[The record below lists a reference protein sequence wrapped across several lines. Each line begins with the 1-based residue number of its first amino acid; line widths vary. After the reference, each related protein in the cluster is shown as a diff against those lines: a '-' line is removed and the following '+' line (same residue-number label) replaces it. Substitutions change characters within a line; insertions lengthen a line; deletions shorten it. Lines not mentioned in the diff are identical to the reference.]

1 MRVRARATLCA
12 QRVVVSDSRQRWPV
26 REHRHTEVGG
36 GALHLGELLFG
47 SGEAGPQA
55 VDFAEPA
62 ALGGFGDPIFQAV
75 DDRLESFVLVGV
87 GAEHGAAD
95 AGVFVAAW
103 GGVWAAAA
111 AEFDFAFVE
120 VRFELCPFVV
130 GDGWVFLWWAE
141 CAAALEV
148 GLVVAGD
155 VFVEDGDVTA
165 GGFEVEVPEQGC
177 ADVDG

>member
-1 MRVRARATLCA
+1 MPTVGRCHSQLVALGWSAHGWKP
-12 QRVVVSDSRQRWPV
+12 QVGVSLES
-26 REHRHTEVGG
+26 
-36 GALHLGELLFG
+36 ALYFG
-47 SGEAGPQA
+47 SLAAKEREGEVDPFDFTEPVLGVGTASSLEQAGLDVIEAGQHRG
-55 VDFAEPA
+55 VD
-62 ALGGFGDPIFQAV
+62 V
-75 DDRLESFVLVGV
+75 
-87 GAEHGAAD
+87 EHGAAD

>member
-1 MRVRARATLCA
+1 M
-12 QRVVVSDSRQRWPV
+12 SS
-26 REHRHTEVGG
+26 ES
-36 GALHLGELLFG
+36 ALHLGSLAAQERQ
-47 SGEAGPQA
+47 GEVDPF
-55 VDFAEPA
+55 DFAEP
-62 ALGGFGDPIFQAV
+62 
-75 DDRLESFVLVGV
+75 VLSV
-87 GAEHGAAD
+87 GAVSAFEKAGFDVVEAREHLGVDVEHGAAD